1 MKIEPQ
7 RNPELKRLAEMVKD
21 MNVAM
26 LTSLNDEGQL
36 VARPMA
42 PLQMDAEGAIWFFT
56 DVHSE
61 KVEFLQHFNLSFSDE
76 KNATYVSLSGHGELS
91 QDRDRITAL
100 WTPFVRPWFPDGPE
114 TANLALLKFVP
125 HAADCWN
132 ASDSK
137 MVRML
142 AMAASVAAGRP
153 VGLGAHEHLSDLPA
167 SARAPAD
174 IA

>member
-1 MKIEPQ
+1 MKTEPQ
-7 RNPELKRLAEMVKD
+7 RSPELKRLAERVKD

-26 LTSLNDEGQL
+26 LTNLNDEGLL
-36 VARPMA
+36 VSRPMA
-42 PLQMDAEGAIWFFT
+42 PLQMDVDGAIWFFT
-56 DVHSE
+56 DAHSE
-61 KVEFLQHFNLSFSDE
+61 KVESPRIFNLSFSDE
-76 KNATYVSLSGHGELS
+76 KSATYVSMSGHGELS
-91 QDRDRITAL
+91 RDRERIQAL
-100 WTPFVRPWFPDGPE
+100 WTPLARPWFPDGPE
-114 TANLALLKFVP
+114 TADLALLKFVP

-132 ASDSK
+132 ASGGK

-142 AMAASVAAGRP
+142 AMAASVATGRP